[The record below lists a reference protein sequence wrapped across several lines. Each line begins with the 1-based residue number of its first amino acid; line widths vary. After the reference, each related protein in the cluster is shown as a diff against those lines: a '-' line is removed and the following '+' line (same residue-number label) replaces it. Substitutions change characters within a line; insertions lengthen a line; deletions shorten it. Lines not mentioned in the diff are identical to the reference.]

1 MHFFAQPTLGTDA
14 EAVTDD
20 QHPNHQGRIDRRQ
33 ARVAVVGS
41 EVLVQFAQVE
51 EQVDPAQQV
60 VGGNVVF
67 QVDSIEQR
75 RLPGVL
81 KTHNRD
87 PYTTTVGTSGAQV
100 QPINKHDYFKA
111 IGQDKSG

>member
-20 QHPNHQGRIDRRQ
+20 QHPNHQGRIDRRP

-51 EQVDPAQQV
+51 EPVDPAQQV

-67 QVDSIEQR
+67 QVERIEQR
-75 RLPGVL
+75 RLHGLRSEEHTYELQSLMRISYAVYCL
-81 KTHNRD
+81 TKK
-87 PYTTTVGTSGAQV
+87 TTT
-100 QPINKHDYFKA
+100 
-111 IGQDKSG
+111 